1 MKIGQQMGQFL
12 DKQFLPAMM
21 EMDEQINGWPI
32 PSARVQAFRC
42 ARIVRL
48 LSQALMDFP
57 EKVTVGSIIAWQYRN
72 RDPLAVLRAYL
83 KEIKR

>member
-1 MKIGQQMGQFL
+1 MNIGQQMGQFL
-12 DKQFLPAMM
+12 DKQFLP
-21 EMDEQINGWPI
+21 EMLEMGWSNPN
-32 PSARVQAFRC
+32 ARVQVFRC

-57 EKVTVGSIIAWQYRN
+57 EKMTFGSLFSWCLRN

-83 KEIKR
+83 KEIEK